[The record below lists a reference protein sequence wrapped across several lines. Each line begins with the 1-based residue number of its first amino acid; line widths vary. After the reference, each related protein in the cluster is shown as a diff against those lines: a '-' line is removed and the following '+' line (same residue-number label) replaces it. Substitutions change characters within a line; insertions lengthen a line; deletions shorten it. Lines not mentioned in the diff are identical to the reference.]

1 MTTYI
6 EDIFSDSFTPNP
18 ISPVAGDLLDGTLNS
33 EESGPDSIDGI
44 NLQLIAGYTYTFSML
59 APPATELYY
68 IPGPDAAPIYA
79 TPVIDGPSNQLTF
92 TAAASGVYTLF
103 VESAE
108 YVDYTIDVTAA
119 DAPVVVDPNIP
130 TESNDTVYGTSDA
143 DNVAL
148 LGGDDRFV
156 GGNGDDTVQGGTG
169 RDILFGQNGDDS
181 LVGDDGDDKMFGG
194 NNNDTIEGGS
204 GRDKIYG
211 NRGDDSV
218 DGGDGNDI
226 VMGGNGNDTVNG
238 GNNNDRLYGGSG
250 EDVLNAGQG
259 NDQLRGQ
266 AGHDVL
272 DGGTGKDTMNGGNG
286 DDTLIGGAGD
296 DQLRGGNGADVFV
309 FASGMNRDTLHDFED
324 GIDLLD
330 FSAMGLFDMSQLT
343 LTQVGIHVRI
353 NASPSDFVTVRKVDL
368 ADLTND
374 DFIFSD
380 IFELT

>member
-1 MTTYI
+1 
-6 EDIFSDSFTPNP
+6 
-18 ISPVAGDLLDGTLNS
+18 
-33 EESGPDSIDGI
+33 
-44 NLQLIAGYTYTFSML
+44 ML

-103 VESAE
+103 VESAD
-108 YVDYTIDVTAA
+108 YVDYIIDVTAA

-130 TESNDTVYGTSDA
+130 TESNDTVYGTSGA

-156 GGNGDDTVQGGTG
+156 GG
-169 RDILFGQNGDDS
+169 
-181 LVGDDGDDKMFGG
+181 
-194 NNNDTIEGGS
+194 
-204 GRDKIYG
+204 
-211 NRGDDSV
+211 
-218 DGGDGNDI
+218 
-226 VMGGNGNDTVNG
+226 
-238 GNNNDRLYGGSG
+238 SG

-259 NDQLRGQ
+259 ND
-266 AGHDVL
+266 VL
-272 DGGTGKDTMNGGNG
+272 DGSTGKDTMNGGNG
-286 DDTLIGGAGD
+286 NDTLIGGAGD
-296 DQLRGGNGADVFV
+296 DQLRGDNGADVFV

-343 LTQVGIHVRI
+343 LTQVGIHVLI

-380 IFELT
+380 IFEPT

>member
-18 ISPVAGDLLDGTLNS
+18 ISPVAADLLDGTLNS

-194 NNNDTIEGGS
+194 N
-204 GRDKIYG
+204 
-211 NRGDDSV
+211 
-218 DGGDGNDI
+218 
-226 VMGGNGNDTVNG
+226 
-238 GNNNDRLYGGSG
+238 
-250 EDVLNAGQG
+250 
-259 NDQLRGQ
+259 
-266 AGHDVL
+266 
-272 DGGTGKDTMNGGNG
+272 G